1 MSDTANAKPT
11 AAALARHEEL
21 QARLK
26 GILARLDAAL
36 AQDLGAL
43 NKAVADAGIPPV
55 IVVPVE
61 KR

>member
-1 MSDTANAKPT
+1 M
-11 AAALARHEEL
+11 
-21 QARLK
+21 
-26 GILARLDAAL
+26 AL